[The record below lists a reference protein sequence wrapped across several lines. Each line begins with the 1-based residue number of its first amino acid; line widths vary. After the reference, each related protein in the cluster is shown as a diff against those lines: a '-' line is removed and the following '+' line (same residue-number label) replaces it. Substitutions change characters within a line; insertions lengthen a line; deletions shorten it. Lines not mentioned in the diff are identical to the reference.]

1 MGWKKFIEKQ
11 QTGQGGMMFMKFKFI
26 RLEIKDDIGIVT
38 VNRPP
43 INAVNN
49 ELHREMTHMFN
60 SIINNNDE
68 LRVVIMRAEGKTFMA
83 GNDLKELG
91 ALNKE
96 TVVETRDTLKEA
108 MNAVYYCRVPVIGAV
123 NGAAVG
129 GGLCYCACCDIL
141 VAAEDAFF
149 GLPEVK
155 VAIVGAAAFLRQMV
169 PKKVAYYM
177 ALTGQN
183 ISAQEMHKYGAVLKV
198 VHLEELMDEAM
209 KVAKILSAQPPLVQ
223 QDFKKAMHINE
234 DARLGEKYDIEMS
247 FTTHHLETED
257 FKEGIS
263 AFFERR
269 IPQFKGR

>member
-1 MGWKKFIEKQ
+1 
-11 QTGQGGMMFMKFKFI
+11 MKFEYLT
-26 RLEIKDDIGIVT
+26 LEIKEDIGIVT

-49 ELHREMTHMFN
+49 QLHREMTEMF
-60 SIINNNDE
+60 SSVINNNDD
-68 LRVVIMRAEGKTFMA
+68 LRVIILRAEGKAFMA

-108 MNAVYYCRVPVIGAV
+108 MNAVYYCRVPVVGAV

-129 GGLCYCACCDIL
+129 AGLCYCACCDIL

-183 ISAQEMHKYGAVLKV
+183 ISAQEMYKYGAVRKV
-198 VHLEELMDEAM
+198 VPLEQLMDEAM
-209 KVAKILSAQPPLVQ
+209 QVAKILSAQPPLVQ
-223 QDFKKAMHINE
+223 QDFKKAMHIND
-234 DARLGEKYDIEMS
+234 DARLGEKYDIEMN
-247 FTTHHLETED
+247 FTAHHVETAD
-257 FKEGIS
+257 FKEAMS

-269 IPQFKGR
+269 IPEFKGR